1 MATATLTAPASA
13 TSHLMSVDEFWDFCQ
28 LPENQGQSY
37 ELIRGKVVPMCRPTH
52 PHGFACGNIAR
63 FVGNYSFETSDG
75 YVTTNDSGVV
85 LFEDPAT
92 VVGPDVAFYRGVRTR
107 EDVPKKWGDKVPVL
121 AVEVLSPTD
130 RFSRVQTK
138 IDDYLE
144 SGVALVWLADPEEM
158 SIMVYRPG
166 SRGQLFPAN
175 STLSG
180 GAELPGFSV
189 RVGDLFRYAFEGRP
203 SAP

>member
-1 MATATLTAPASA
+1 MATATMPPPA
-13 TSHLMSVDEFWDFCQ
+13 TQLLMTVEEFWDFCQ
-28 LPENQGQSY
+28 LAENQGQSY
-37 ELIRGKVVPMCRPTH
+37 ELIRGKVVPKCRPTH

-63 FVGNYSFETSDG
+63 YVGNYSFETHDG

-85 LFEDPAT
+85 LCEDPAT

-130 RFSRVQTK
+130 RFSRVQNK

-158 SIMVYRPG
+158 SMMVYRPG
-166 SRGQLFPAN
+166 KRGILFPAN
-175 STLSG
+175 SILSG
-180 GAELPGFSV
+180 GEELPGFSV
-189 RVGDLFRYAFEGRP
+189 RVGDLFRYAFEDRP
-203 SAP
+203 VGA

>member
-1 MATATLTAPASA
+1 MATATLTAPAS
-13 TSHLMSVDEFWDFCQ
+13 TTPHLMSVDEFWDFCQ

-37 ELIRGKVVPMCRPTH
+37 ELIRGKVVPVCRPTH

-107 EDVPKKWGDKVPVL
+107 EDVPKKWG
-121 AVEVLSPTD
+121 E
-130 RFSRVQTK
+130 
-138 IDDYLE
+138 
-144 SGVALVWLADPEEM
+144 
-158 SIMVYRPG
+158 
-166 SRGQLFPAN
+166 
-175 STLSG
+175 
-180 GAELPGFSV
+180 
-189 RVGDLFRYAFEGRP
+189 
-203 SAP
+203 

>member
-1 MATATLTAPASA
+1 MATATLTAP
-13 TSHLMSVDEFWDFCQ
+13 TSTTSQSMSVDEFWDFCQ

-63 FVGNYSFETSDG
+63 YVGNHSFETHDG

-85 LFEDPAT
+85 LFDDPAT

-107 EDVPKKWGDKVPVL
+107 EDVPKKWGEKVPVL

-144 SGVALVWLADPEEM
+144 SGVAVVWLADPEEM
-158 SIMVYRPG
+158 SIMVYRRG
-166 SRGQLFPAN
+166 VRGQLFPAN
-175 STLSG
+175 SILSG
-180 GAELPGFSV
+180 GDELPGFSV
-189 RVGDLFRYAFEGRP
+189 RVGDLFRYAFENR
-203 SAP
+203 SAGP

>member
-1 MATATLTAPASA
+1 M
-13 TSHLMSVDEFWDFCQ
+13 
-28 LPENQGQSY
+28 
-37 ELIRGKVVPMCRPTH
+37 
-52 PHGFACGNIAR
+52 
-63 FVGNYSFETSDG
+63 
-75 YVTTNDSGVV
+75 
-85 LFEDPAT
+85 
-92 VVGPDVAFYRGVRTR
+92 
-107 EDVPKKWGDKVPVL
+107 L